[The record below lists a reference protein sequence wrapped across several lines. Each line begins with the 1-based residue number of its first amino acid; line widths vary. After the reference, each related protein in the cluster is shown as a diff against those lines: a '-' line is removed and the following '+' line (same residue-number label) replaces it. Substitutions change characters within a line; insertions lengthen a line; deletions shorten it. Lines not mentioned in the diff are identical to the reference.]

1 MRLRGRGSEI
11 FTQVS
16 SMSTRRE
23 LKPLPKNQ
31 TLKRAAGTAI
41 GAYAGSKII
50 PKITRG
56 KLSSV
61 SGAGIGAIAGYW
73 ASGRKKA

>member
-23 LKPLPKNQ
+23 LKPLPKKQ

-50 PKITRG
+50 PKVTRG